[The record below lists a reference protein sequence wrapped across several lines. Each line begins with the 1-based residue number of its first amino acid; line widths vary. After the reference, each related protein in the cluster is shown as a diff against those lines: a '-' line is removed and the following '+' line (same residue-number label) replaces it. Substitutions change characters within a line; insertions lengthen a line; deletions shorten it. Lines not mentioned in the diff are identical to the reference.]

1 MSNQIDANSI
11 VLKKEKQYY
20 KILFGIALLS
30 ILMILSLSSISFY
43 NNGDDYSFLNEL
55 KKNGVLNNAVI
66 GYNTWD
72 GRFLSLTWLLQQVA
86 FVYCSV
92 QTMVFFWSLC
102 FLLSGFLLFY
112 SISNESTIGKISQMK
127 KTFII
132 LFLTLLFWLGSVTHF
147 SQTIYWATGG
157 VYSFNL
163 FIGALW
169 IVLFLKFQKEEF
181 NKFQKGLYVL
191 FSLIVGATT
200 INLAIGLIT
209 LVLLTLWIDYLS
221 KNKQKNNFN
230 FMVLALLTIGFLFI
244 LVAPGNFVRAAEIN
258 KMNGQNELSWNV
270 ISNYFSVLFLYLKWS
285 SILIFLS
292 VLGGIV
298 FIWMTNRNIEFKFK
312 YSLLGFLNQTKWL
325 WVALSTITPFVAL
338 PTIASPRT
346 VIYFMYFLIIFIVL
360 MFLNFS
366 KESSV
371 NTKFLKQ
378 KSAMAFFMSFII
390 LGISI
395 WFIGY
400 NFEKGIVLKNAIAE
414 RDALLQESKNKIVYL
429 KPLNPNLN
437 SFCYK
442 FIDYEV
448 GPNDKT
454 NWIIENLEEYYNTK
468 IVIAK

>member
-11 VLKKEKQYY
+11 VLNKEKQYY

-43 NNGDDYSFLNEL
+43 NNGDDFSFLNEL

-325 WVALSTITPFVAL
+325 WV
-338 PTIASPRT
+338 
-346 VIYFMYFLIIFIVL
+346 IFIVL

-371 NTKFLKQ
+371 NTKLLKQ

>member
-11 VLKKEKQYY
+11 VLKNEKQYF
-20 KILFGIALLS
+20 KILFGIAFLC
-30 ILMILSLSSISFY
+30 IVMIMSLSFISFY

-55 KKNGVLNNAVI
+55 HKNGVLNNAII

-72 GRFLSLTWLLQQVA
+72 GRFLSLSWLLQQVA

-102 FLLSGFLLFY
+102 FVSSGFLLFY
-112 SISNESTIGKISQMK
+112 SISSESTIGIISPVK
-127 KTFII
+127 KAFFI
-132 LFLTLLFWLGSVTHF
+132 LFLALLFWLSSITHF

-163 FIGALW
+163 FLGALW
-169 IVLFLKFQKEEF
+169 IILFLKFQKEEF
-181 NKFQKGLYVL
+181 NNYEKGLYIL
-191 FSLIVGATT
+191 FSLLVGATT

-221 KNKQKNNFN
+221 NKKQKNNLN
-230 FMVLALLTIGFLFI
+230 FLVLALLIIGLLFV
-244 LVAPGNFVRAAEIN
+244 LVAPGNFLRAAEIN
-258 KMNGQNELSWNV
+258 KMNGQNELNWNV
-270 ISNYFSVLFLYLKWS
+270 ISNYFSVLFLYIKWS

-292 VLGGIV
+292 VLGGII
-298 FIWMTNRNIEFKFK
+298 FIWMTKRNIEFKFK

-346 VIYFMYFLIIFIVL
+346 VIYFMYFLMIFIVVTL
-360 MFLNFS
+360 INFS
-366 KESSV
+366 KESLV
-371 NTKFLKQ
+371 DTKVLKQ
-378 KSAMAFFMSFII
+378 KSAMAFLISFVII
-390 LGISI
+390 GISI

-400 NFEKGIVLKNAIAE
+400 NFEKGIALKNAIAE

-454 NWIIENLEEYYNTK
+454 NWIIKNLEAYYNTK
-468 IVIAK
+468 IVIVK